1 MLGALQIPTATPA
14 AMEYRH
20 RGAAMKAP
28 SETAADTC
36 ADTAAVMTVTTSTPP
51 LKRAHLRRLREI
63 FRSAGWP
70 CADMIEVE
78 LLAAGCLERC
88 VGNQGHETLRVTD
101 AGIQAL
107 ALAHAGNKTAR
118 DPHECLVKLVADQ
131 LAREGR
137 LAWRGL
143 MLRAPLSRALACC
156 DGQGVPAMEGATTD
170 HAPPP
175 LWEEC
180 KVDGTAV
187 HVLERTWCM
196 AMPDVFSIRR
206 SSVEAYL
213 EPVVHEIKV
222 TRSDLLGDLR
232 KPAKRAAYLAM
243 AGAVWYVLGEDAKGR
258 PIPKPEEVPPE
269 CGVLQLDRGSLVV
282 TRSAPRRSIERLP
295 FHVWMALAQAGPH
308 IRLDSDEQAMLPAEV
323 FDAGLSVPT
332 TGALL

>member
-1 MLGALQIPTATPA
+1 MPTAIPK

-20 RGAAMKAP
+20 QGAAMKTP
-28 SETAADTC
+28 SANTADSAENTAAETA
-36 ADTAAVMTVTTSTPP
+36 VTTSTLP

-63 FRSAGWP
+63 YRSAGWP

-88 VGNQGHETLRVTD
+88 LGSQGHETLRVTD

-107 ALAHAGNKTAR
+107 AQAHAGNKNAR
-118 DPHECLVKLVADQ
+118 DPHECLVKQVADQ

-143 MLRAPLSRALACC
+143 MLRAPLPRALPGC
-156 DGQGVPAMEGATTD
+156 DGPGVPAMEGATTAC
-170 HAPPP
+170 APSP
-175 LWEEC
+175 LWEA
-180 KVDGTAV
+180 VSADGTAV
-187 HVLERTWCM
+187 HALDRTWCM

-258 PIPKPEEVPPE
+258 PIAQAQEVPAE
-269 CGVLQLDRGSLVV
+269 CGVLQLERGSLVV
-282 TRSAPRRSIERLP
+282 ARNAPRRPMERLP

-308 IRLDSDEQAMLPAEV
+308 ICLDSDEQTML
-323 FDAGLSVPT
+323 
-332 TGALL
+332 